1 MFRKHSARL
10 TRLVIFTSGALLIG
24 GSAHAE
30 DFEFFEKHI
39 RPVLVENCYECHS
52 AESEK
57 LKGGLRLDLREGL
70 LKGGDT
76 GPAIVPGDPEN
87 SLLIK
92 AVRYTDKDLQMP
104 PKDKKLADAQIADLV
119 AWVSLGAPDPR
130 VYTNQTSHRAVFKPA
145 YDYATARNQW
155 AYRTPDDP
163 AVPSIKNRDWA
174 KSPIDHFILA
184 KLEAKQF
191 SPAPMADKRTLIRR
205 ATLDL
210 TGLPP
215 TPAEIDAFLQD
226 TSPDAF
232 KKVVDRLLAS
242 PHYGE
247 HWARHWLDVVRYTDS
262 TDARSLGSEADTG
275 DAWRY
280 RDWVVGAFNR
290 DLPYDQFI
298 RQQIAGDLLQ
308 PSEPDQID
316 TNAIIAT
323 GVYAIGNWG
332 NGDAD
337 KDKILTDIADDQV
350 DVTGRAFLGLTLACA
365 RCHDHKFDPIPTADY
380 YSLAGIF
387 FSSHILPKLTPK
399 GQGENLLRI
408 PLISKAEVERRK
420 QRESR
425 MAELEKQITT
435 LTDEQSASFA
445 QKMLPQTADY
455 LVAAAAYK
463 NRPVEQSNLNA
474 ADYAISVKDSL
485 KVHPELFRLWV
496 NYLGLGDLKLLSKP
510 ILNLLDKPGLH
521 AWRNAS
527 NADTP
532 SAVVN
537 STDAE
542 VAFLSIK
549 MPPHSLAIHPSPKAG
564 VAVGWKSPIT
574 GTIQIKGKVID
585 ADPSCGDGIEWTL
598 DFRASS
604 GIQPLASG
612 AIPNGGAQSFTE
624 GKGADKLA
632 LVEVKAGEMI
642 QLAVLPK
649 AEYSCDTTLIELEIA
664 ERDGHKRIWNV
675 VKEILPDFEK
685 GTNPHADGF
694 GNKSVWHFYDL
705 DHQSPVG
712 EVASGS
718 VLSKWFDAMNQ
729 KAAKAEIGAAARE
742 VQKALLAPEAT
753 NSPVRKLY
761 KDLIDIHGSFWSA
774 VRDASDLFPKE
785 TQESLAKLKSELAT
799 LKQNPHPP
807 VLMAEGLQEGGVPE
821 SPHAGVHDVKIHN
834 RGRYDRLGET
844 VPRRFPRILAGDAQ
858 TPVTE
863 GSGRLQLANWI
874 ASPTNQLTAR
884 VMVNRIW
891 QHHFGE
897 GIVRTPNN
905 FGKLGTPPTH
915 PDLLDYL
922 AHRFI
927 ESGWSV
933 KAMHRAIML
942 SATYQQS
949 SIPDP
954 STLKADPDNLLF
966 GRMNRHRLESEA
978 IRDSLLSVA
987 GNLDPTLGGP
997 AIRDL
1002 NINRRTLYV
1011 MTVRSDRTTYQ
1022 FLFDAADPNAI
1033 IEKRIDSTVAPQ
1045 SLFLMN
1051 HPFVLTQTKALAQRL
1066 LKEAPTTEPGRI
1078 DWLYRLLYGR
1088 APETRE
1094 IQIGLDAL
1102 TRYRQVNEPRS
1113 TEVAWEQYCQVLL
1126 CANEFAYVD

>member
-1 MFRKHSARL
+1 MFRKL
-10 TRLVIFTSGALLIG
+10 TAGLTCLVFAAGALMLG
-24 GSAHAE
+24 GNGRAE
-30 DFEFFEKHI
+30 DFDFFEKHI
-39 RPVLVENCYECHS
+39 RPVLVENCYKCHS

-57 LKGGLRLDLREGL
+57 LKGGLRLDTREGL
-70 LKGGDT
+70 LKGGDS
-76 GPAIVPGDPEN
+76 GPAIIPGDPGN

-92 AVRYTDKDLQMP
+92 AVRYTDKDVQMP
-104 PKDKKLADAQIADLV
+104 PKDRKLADAQIADLT
-119 AWVSLGAPDPR
+119 AWVKLGAPDPR
-130 VYTNQTSHRAVFKPA
+130 VSTNQTFLPSASKPA
-145 YDYATARNQW
+145 YDYATERKLW
-155 AYRTPDDP
+155 AYRAPDNP
-163 AVPSIKNRDWA
+163 AIPFVKNNDWA
-174 KSPIDHFILA
+174 KSPIDQFILS
-184 KLEAKQF
+184 KLAEKQL
-191 SPAPMADKRTLIRR
+191 SPAPPADKRTLIRR
-205 ATLDL
+205 ATFDL

-215 TPAEIDAFLQD
+215 KPAEIEDFLQD

-247 HWARHWLDVVRYTDS
+247 RWARHWLDVVRYTDS
-262 TDARSLGSEADTG
+262 NDARSLGGDADTA

-308 PSEPDQID
+308 PKEPDQID

-323 GVYAIGNWG
+323 GMYAIGNWG

-387 FSSHILPKLTPK
+387 FSSHILPKLMPK

-408 PLISKAEVERRK
+408 PLISQGEAERRK

-425 MAELEKQITT
+425 MAELEKQIAATT
-435 LTDEQSASFA
+435 DAQLASFA
-445 QKMLPQTADY
+445 QKVLPQAADY

-463 NRPVEQSNLNA
+463 NRPIAQLYLNA
-474 ADYAISVKDSL
+474 ADYAVKETDSS
-485 KVHPELFRLWV
+485 KFNPELLELWV
-496 NYLGLGDLKLLSKP
+496 NYLGLGDSKLLSKTVP
-510 ILNLLDKPGLH
+510 NLLDKPGLH
-521 AWRNAS
+521 AWRNAN

-532 SAVVN
+532 SAVLN
-537 STDAE
+537 TTDSEAT
-542 VAFLSIK
+542 FLSIK
-549 MPPHSLAIHPSPKAG
+549 MPPHTLAIHPSPKAG
-564 VAVGWKSPIT
+564 VAIGWKSPIT
-574 GTIQIKGKVID
+574 GTVQIKGKVAD

-598 DFRASS
+598 NLNS
-604 GIQPLASG
+604 GSGTQSLASG
-612 AIPNGGAQSFTE
+612 AIPNGGAQLFAE

-632 LVEVKAGEMI
+632 SVSVKAGEMI

-649 AEYSCDTTLIELEIA
+649 AEYSCDTTLIEFEILEPNGQK
-664 ERDGHKRIWNV
+664 RDWNV
-675 VKEILPDFEK
+675 VKEILPDFDK
-685 GTNPHADGF
+685 GANPHADGF
-694 GNKSVWHFYDL
+694 GNKSVWHFYDM
-705 DHQSPVG
+705 DGQSPVG
-712 EVASGS
+712 EITAGS
-718 VLSKWFDAMNQ
+718 ALLKWFTAINQ
-729 KAAKAEIGAAARE
+729 KAAKSEIEAAARE
-742 VQKALLAPEAT
+742 IQTTLLT
-753 NSPVRKLY
+753 SNVTSSSVSKLY
-761 KDLIDIHGSFWSA
+761 KDLTDIHSSFWSA
-774 VRDASDLFPKE
+774 TREASNFFSKE
-785 TQESLAKLKSELAT
+785 TRQSLAKLKSELAT
-799 LKQNPHPP
+799 LKQNPPP
-807 VLMAEGLQEGGVPE
+807 PILMAEGLQEGGVPE

-858 TPVTE
+858 KPAIE
-863 GSGRLQLANWI
+863 GSGRVQLADWI
-874 ASPTNQLTAR
+874 ASPANPLTAR

-915 PDLLDYL
+915 PELLDYL

-942 SATYQQS
+942 SAAYQQS
-949 SIPDP
+949 STANPI
-954 STLKADPDNLLF
+954 TLKGDPDNLLF
-966 GRMNRHRLESEA
+966 GRMNRRRLESEA
-978 IRDSLLSVA
+978 IRDSLLSVS
-987 GNLDPTLGGP
+987 GQLDPILGGP
-997 AIRDL
+997 SIRDL

-1033 IEKRIDSTVAPQ
+1033 VEKRMDSTVAPQ

-1051 HPFVLTQTKALAQRL
+1051 HPFVLAQTKALTQRVM
-1066 LKEAPTTEPGRI
+1066 KEAPDSDRRKIE
-1078 DWLYRLLYGR
+1078 WLYPLLYGR
-1088 APETRE
+1088 VPVAQEV
-1094 IQIGLDAL
+1094 QIGLGAL
-1102 TRYRQVNEPRS
+1102 ARYRKAGEPQS
-1113 TEVAWEQYCQVLL
+1113 AEPAWEQYCQVLL
-1126 CANEFAYVD
+1126 CANEFVYAD